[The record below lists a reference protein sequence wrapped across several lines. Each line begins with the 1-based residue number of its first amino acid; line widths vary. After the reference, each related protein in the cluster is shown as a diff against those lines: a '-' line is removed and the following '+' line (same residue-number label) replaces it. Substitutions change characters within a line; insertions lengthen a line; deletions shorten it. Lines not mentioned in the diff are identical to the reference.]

1 MVNNR
6 TEEWREMDVLFPVP
20 DNPTNGDEVVEVVLP
35 EWLIEMIDRQR
46 GPLGLTRSQYVYDL
60 IMEGFEG

>member
-1 MVNNR
+1 
-6 TEEWREMDVLFPVP
+6 MDVLFPVP

-60 IMEGFEG
+60 IMEGFEE